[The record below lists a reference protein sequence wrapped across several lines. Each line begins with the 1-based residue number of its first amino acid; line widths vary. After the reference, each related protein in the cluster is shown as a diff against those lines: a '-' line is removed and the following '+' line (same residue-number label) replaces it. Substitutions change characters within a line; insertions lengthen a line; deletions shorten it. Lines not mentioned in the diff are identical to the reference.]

1 MLNSL
6 FTKQFWEATEYS
18 EQQLVLMQETNCNN
32 HYNVEN
38 HIRLI
43 FVNFSIDLD
52 VCKICLS
59 KQGDLLHDLCLIR
72 SKILYAAFD
81 SAIQLQLWEAAA
93 QYGILLIKAYK
104 LWYGNEHPL
113 TAILLLKL
121 FKIFLL
127 TSSSNDLVAL
137 NYYNEAVAIIELT
150 HGKSS
155 SFFRQEVKPL
165 IQQLR

>member
-1 MLNSL
+1 M
-6 FTKQFWEATEYS
+6 
-18 EQQLVLMQETNCNN
+18 
-32 HYNVEN
+32 
-38 HIRLI
+38 
-43 FVNFSIDLD
+43 D

-59 KQGDLLHDLCLIR
+59 KQGDLFHDLCLIR
-72 SKILYAAFD
+72 SKILDAAFD
-81 SAIQLQLWEAAA
+81 SAIQLNLWEAAA
-93 QYGILLIKAYK
+93 QYGILLIRAYK

-121 FKIFLL
+121 FKILLL
-127 TSSSNDLVAL
+127 TSQSNDSVAL
-137 NYYNEAVAIIELT
+137 NYYKEAVAIIELT